1 MIGPIDHN
9 MYQSS
14 NNHCC
19 FSKKMKRCDKLRVF
33 MEVKLVWR
41 FKVNLPKFEHIDMYR
56 LGVLHIKLANDH
68 GDFSKK

>member
-1 MIGPIDHN
+1 
-9 MYQSS
+9 
-14 NNHCC
+14 
-19 FSKKMKRCDKLRVF
+19 

-68 GDFSKK
+68 GDFSKKWSTVIYVESLKEVRWQALPSRHKPVSL